1 MYSRNMLIKGLKDKI
16 WLRLKQIKSK
26 SISGSLDPK
35 HLQPTTFISQPFPKC
50 LFKTTYI
57 SQPFPVMFVEY
68 LRVKN
73 SQQPLPPPFFLQS
86 HRNPITYFSSSAAS
100 KVPLS
105 HVTCGKN
112 AQAAGCSKTHFH
124 LTCARV
130 RIQGYDDLRYY
141 SKHKVTLNPTF
152 SVCLFPWP
160 LLLCQTT
167 SAFQLSFSCHSPVYN
182 FCQNNLFLSSFYSP
196 FLLIQ

>member
-1 MYSRNMLIKGLKDKI
+1 
-16 WLRLKQIKSK
+16 
-26 SISGSLDPK
+26 
-35 HLQPTTFISQPFPKC
+35 
-50 LFKTTYI
+50 
-57 SQPFPVMFVEY
+57 MFVEY

-130 RIQGYDDLRYY
+130 QIQGYDDLRYY
-141 SKHKVTLNPTF
+141 SKHKVTLNPPSLFVYPLDLSFHVKLHRLF
-152 SVCLFPWP
+152 SFLSLFTA
-160 LLLCQTT
+160 LFIT
-167 SAFQLSFSCHSPVYN
+167 SAKTISFFPHTILPSSSFNRNQLQSWFNTDQMCIIYIAAMI
-182 FCQNNLFLSSFYSP
+182 LWAFLSLSVIHTGHRGWGSFE
-196 FLLIQ
+196 

>member
-1 MYSRNMLIKGLKDKI
+1 MIP
-16 WLRLKQIKSK
+16 
-26 SISGSLDPK
+26 SILNR
-35 HLQPTTFISQPFPKC
+35 QPFPKR
-50 LFKTTYI
+50 LFKTTYTP
-57 SQPFPVMFVEY
+57 QPFPVMFVEY

-73 SQQPLPPPFFLQS
+73 SQQPLPPPFLLQS

-100 KVPLS
+100 KVPFS

-112 AQAAGCSKTHFH
+112 AQAAGCSKTRSH
-124 LTCARV
+124 LMCARV

-152 SVCLFPWP
+152 SVCLFPFTTWP

-167 SAFQLSFSCHSPVYN
+167 SAFQFSFSVHSPVYN
-182 FCQNNLFLSSFYSP
+182 FCQNNLFLSSYYSP
-196 FLLIQ
+196 FLLIQWEPAPIFI